1 MLYLNETEIESLVK
15 MPDVMRVVEDCF
27 RLQGQGKATNQ
38 PRRRVYVPDGMMHVM
53 FASLMRENEGYL
65 GLKTYTAFPGI
76 GVRFIFLL
84 WDANSSELLSL
95 MEANLLGQLRTGA
108 ASGIAAKYMANE
120 SIEEAGLIGT
130 GRQAGTQLEAI
141 CLARNIKN
149 FKPNVIFNALH
160 GQFGEDGYIQTIL
173 ERFKIPYTHSGV
185 IASSIAMDKEISKK
199 IFIKNKINTPKFF
212 TYSYDVKNEDLIK
225 KIKKKLRFPV
235 VVKPLNEGSSVNVY
249 ICNEKNIIKI
259 LNSIKQ
265 YKKVMIEEFIGG
277 REIQVAIMG
286 NKKLGAIELKPKRK
300 FYDYQ
305 AKYNSSAKTEHII
318 PVDLPKGK
326 MDIVMNMA
334 YKAHKVIGCM
344 GVTRSDFKFF
354 NNKFYLLEI
363 NTQPGMTK
371 LSLVP
376 EIAAYRGISFLE
388 LIEWIMQDASK
399 KK

>member
-1 MLYLNETEIESLVK
+1 MKKKILIISGGISKERLISL
-15 MPDVMRVVEDCF
+15 DT
-27 RLQGQGKATNQ
+27 GQQ
-38 PRRRVYVPDGMMHVM
+38 V
-53 FASLMRENEGYL
+53 
-65 GLKTYTAFPGI
+65 
-76 GVRFIFLL
+76 
-84 WDANSSELLSL
+84 
-95 MEANLLGQLRTGA
+95 
-108 ASGIAAKYMANE
+108 ANE
-120 SIEEAGLIGT
+120 LKRNGYRVKITEPDNN
-130 GRQAGTQLEAI
+130 LEK
-141 CLARNIKN
+141 NIKF

-212 TYSYDVKNEDLIK
+212 TYSYDVKHGDLTK